1 MSYNS
6 PWKNFFCTYLLLF
19 PFFGPLRPR
28 VTIRSYILSQ
38 LCVIHLVFH
47 TSTSINPG
55 GKLSFA
61 SFFFL
66 PMFSEEASFPSSL
79 HGCGCI
85 YPLSEFAAFVD
96 TVGGSVLA

>member
-6 PWKNFFCTYLLLF
+6 PWKTIFCTYLLLF
-19 PFFGPLRPR
+19 TFFGLLRPR

-55 GKLSFA
+55 GKLSIT
-61 SFFFL
+61 SFFFSAYDL
-66 PMFSEEASFPSSL
+66 
-79 HGCGCI
+79 
-85 YPLSEFAAFVD
+85 
-96 TVGGSVLA
+96 